1 MPWSSSL
8 PRLTEIGARTR
19 SVLYLASCAAL
30 LWLGFVAGS
39 RAASDSLGEKLSIY
53 SKAANYS
60 LPIEQRNGQD
70 YVGLLELLDPLGT
83 VSATADHSHWR
94 LHFYQEELEFNDKK
108 SKVKMHGGDLTL
120 SADFLLE
127 NGRGLVPVSSLSM
140 MLPRILGG
148 PVEFHQAA
156 RRLFIGDVQVHFT
169 AAVNSATPP
178 SLVMNF
184 SSPVNTTITT
194 EPGKTRIVFA
204 REGVVA
210 PASPLTF
217 SSTVIRSA
225 SFTENNGAAELA
237 VNTAS
242 ALTTS
247 VSADRKTIT
256 LTPVAQVAQ
265 VLPPPPPPAPVYG
278 ARRYFAV
285 VDASHGGSERG
296 AALNDDL
303 AEKDI
308 TLIYARRI
316 RQELEARGIS
326 TLLVRDGDMTLTLDQ
341 RANAAN
347 LAHPAIY
354 IAVHAASQGIG
365 VRVYTALLPA
375 GNASVGPFVNW
386 NVAQSGYEQMSRDAA
401 SQITAQFQAKQVPVK
416 MMTAALRPLN
426 NIRAAAI
433 AVEVAPQGDD
443 VSGLTSVTYQQLV
456 AYLVAAGVAADRTK
470 LEASK

>member
-1 MPWSSSL
+1 
-8 PRLTEIGARTR
+8 
-19 SVLYLASCAAL
+19 
-30 LWLGFVAGS
+30 
-39 RAASDSLGEKLSIY
+39 
-53 SKAANYS
+53 
-60 LPIEQRNGQD
+60 
-70 YVGLLELLDPLGT
+70 
-83 VSATADHSHWR
+83 
-94 LHFYQEELEFNDKK
+94 
-108 SKVKMHGGDLTL
+108 
-120 SADFLLE
+120 
-127 NGRGLVPVSSLSM
+127 
-140 MLPRILGG
+140 
-148 PVEFHQAA
+148 
-156 RRLFIGDVQVHFT
+156 
-169 AAVNSATPP
+169 
-178 SLVMNF
+178 
-184 SSPVNTTITT
+184 
-194 EPGKTRIVFA
+194 
-204 REGVVA
+204 
-210 PASPLTF
+210 
-217 SSTVIRSA
+217 VIRSV

-265 VLPPPPPPAPVYG
+265 VASPPPPPAPVYG

-326 TLLVRDGDMTLTLDQ
+326 TLLLRDGDMTMTLDQ

-347 LAHPAIY
+347 LGHPAIY
-354 IAVHAASQGIG
+354 IAVHAASQGTG

-375 GNASVGPFVNW
+375 GNASVGPFIDW
-386 NVAQSGYEQMSRDAA
+386 NVAQSGFEQLSHEAA
-401 SQITAQFQAKQVPVK
+401 SAVAGQFQAKQVPVK

-433 AVEVAPQGDD
+433 AVEVAPEGDD
-443 VSGLTSVTYQQLV
+443 VSDLTSVTYQQLV
-456 AYLVAAGVAADRTK
+456 AFAVAAGVAADRGH
-470 LEASK
+470 LEAGR

>member
-1 MPWSSSL
+1 M
-8 PRLTEIGARTR
+8 GARTR
-19 SVLYLASCAAL
+19 FAAMLASCVAL

-39 RAASDSLGEKLSIY
+39 RAASDGSGEKLSVY

-60 LPIEQRNGQD
+60 LLVEQRNGQD

-83 VSATADHSHWR
+83 VSATADHSRWK

-108 SKVKMHGGDLTL
+108 SKVKMRGGDFTL
-120 SADFLLE
+120 PADFLLE
-127 NGRGLVPVSSLSM
+127 NGRGLVPLSSLST

-169 AAVNSATPP
+169 AAINSAAPP

-184 SSPVNTTITT
+184 SSPVNPTITT
-194 EPGKTRIVFA
+194 EPGKTRMVFA

-210 PASPLTF
+210 PASPLSF
-217 SSTVIRSA
+217 SSNVIRSA
-225 SFTENNGAAELA
+225 NFAENNGAVELT
-237 VNTAS
+237 VNSSA

-256 LTPVAQVAQ
+256 LTPVPQVAQ
-265 VLPPPPPPAPVYG
+265 APPPAPTPPPVYG

-296 AALNDDL
+296 AALNDEI

-316 RQELEARGIS
+316 RQELEARGIT
-326 TLLVRDGDMTLTLDQ
+326 TLLIRDGDMTLTVDQ
-341 RANAAN
+341 RANGAN
-347 LAHPAIY
+347 IAHPAIY
-354 IAVHAASQGIG
+354 IAIHAASQGSG
-365 VRVYTALLPA
+365 VRIYTALLPA
-375 GNASVGPFVNW
+375 GNASVGPFVDW

-401 SQITAQFQAKQVPVK
+401 SQVAAQFQAKQVPVRT
-416 MMTAALRPLN
+416 MAAALRPLN

-443 VSGLTSVTYQQLV
+443 VSDLTSITYQQLV
-456 AYLVAAGVAADRTK
+456 AFSVAAGVAADRTR